1 MLDFISSLVVLLA
14 LFAVLLL
21 LKIEI
26 LSSNLLHENLF
37 LICAVT

>member
-1 MLDFISSLVVLLA
+1 MLEFICSLVVLLA

-26 LSSNLLHENLF
+26 FSSNLVHEKLF
-37 LICAVT
+37 LICEVT